1 MLLPARFKELKWYL
15 VGPRDTPLIAL
26 ANETLIEYEKK
37 FQYGWTTQAIG
48 KVRLKLVN
56 ISLISLTRIF
66 NFVTLETVHMF
77 LE

>member
-37 FQYGWTTQAIG
+37 FQYE
-48 KVRLKLVN
+48 LDY
-56 ISLISLTRIF
+56 
-66 NFVTLETVHMF
+66 F
-77 LE
+77 LLQ